1 MPRTDELSPL
11 LELCEAAAKLGGA
24 ELLRLRGT
32 AASREKAPRDFVT
45 DADLASQEAIRR
57 VVADAY
63 PEHGFLGEES
73 EDFAQLESE
82 YCWVV
87 DPLDGTTN
95 YVHDFPFFAV
105 SVAVCFRGQVVAGAV
120 FDPLRQECFAAALG
134 HGAELNGQPIRASET
149 TEINE
154 ALVAASL
161 PPQVSSDDADLNSM
175 LRVSP
180 ACRAIRRTGSAA
192 LNLAYVA
199 SGRMDAHW
207 AHSIR
212 PWDAAAGVL
221 LITEA
226 GGVVTSSTG
235 GDFRIEEPNYLAAA
249 TGELHSAVLAL
260 LA

>member
-1 MPRTDELSPL
+1 MPRPDELSQL
-11 LELCEAAAKLGGA
+11 RNLAERAARLGGA
-24 ELLRLRGT
+24 QLLKLRGS
-32 AASREKAPRDFVT
+32 AASREKAPRDLVT
-45 DADLASQEAIRR
+45 DADLASQEAIQNS
-57 VVADAY
+57 VAQVY

-73 EDFAQLESE
+73 VDFAQLDAE

-95 YVHDFPFFAV
+95 YVHEFPFFAV
-105 SVAVCFRGQVVAGAV
+105 SVAVCHKAVPIAGAV
-120 FDPLRQECFAAALG
+120 FDPLREESFTAAAGL
-134 HGAELNGQPIRASET
+134 GAELNGKPIGVSQT
-149 TEINE
+149 SQINE
-154 ALVAASL
+154 ALVAASM
-161 PPQVSSDDADLNSM
+161 PARVMSDDADLRSL

-221 LITEA
+221 LVAEA
-226 GGVVTSSTG
+226 GGVVTSSSG
-235 GDFRIEEPNYLAAA
+235 HDFRIAEPNYLVAA
-249 TGELHSAVLAL
+249 TADLHSAVLAL